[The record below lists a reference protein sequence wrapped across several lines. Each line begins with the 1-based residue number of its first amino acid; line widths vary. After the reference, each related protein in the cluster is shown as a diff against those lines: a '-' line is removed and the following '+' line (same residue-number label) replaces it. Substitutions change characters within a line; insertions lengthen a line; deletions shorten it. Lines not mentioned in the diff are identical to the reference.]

1 MRRELDLNAVSDG
14 KLYRQSDMV
23 KAGCNDC
30 KGCSDCCR
38 GMGDSIVLEPFDV
51 YQRCSHLEQYFVT
64 LLSYAVEL

>member
-38 GMGDSIVLEPFDV
+38 GMGEILLFWILSMSISF
-51 YQRCSHLEQYFVT
+51 
-64 LLSYAVEL
+64 AVIWNKILKHFCLML